1 MRDFVV
7 EVRDLTFSYNGKPVL
22 DRVSFQVPHG
32 EFLALLGPNGGGK
45 TTLVKLLLGLLSP
58 QQGEIRVLGEIPS
71 KAVARVGY
79 VAQDSNFNHEFPIS
93 VKDVVL
99 MGRFGIRSGASEDG
113 EAVERALEQ
122 VGLSA
127 FRDVRIGEIS
137 QGQRQRV
144 LVARALVTEP
154 EMLVLDEPM
163 ASIDQGAQARLYEV
177 LKKLNEKV
185 TILMVSHDLTSV
197 STYAT
202 AVACVNRNVY
212 YHDSGEL
219 TAESFE
225 AVWGAC
231 PVDLIAHGIPH
242 RVLRHHREQGEELD
256 CDGNSSL

>member
-1 MRDFVV
+1 MRDVVV
-7 EVRDLTFSYNGKPVL
+7 EVSDLTFSYNGKPVL
-22 DRVSFQVPHG
+22 DGVSFRVPRG

-58 QQGEIRVLGEIPS
+58 QRGEIRVLGESPS
-71 KAVARVGY
+71 KAVSRIGY
-79 VAQDSNFNHEFPIS
+79 VAQDSNVNHEFPIS
-93 VKDVVL
+93 VRDVVL
-99 MGRFGIRSGASEDG
+99 MGRFGARSGASQDAK
-113 EAVERALEQ
+113 AVESALEQ
-122 VGLSA
+122 VGL
-127 FRDVRIGEIS
+127 RDFMHARIGEIS
-137 QGQRQRV
+137 QGQRQRA
-144 LVARALVTEP
+144 LVARALVTDP
-154 EMLVLDEPM
+154 EILVLDEPM
-163 ASIDQGAQARLYEV
+163 ASLDQAAQGMLYEV

-202 AVACVNRNVY
+202 AVACVNRDLY

-242 RVLRHHREQGEELD
+242 RVLRHHHGQGEE
-256 CDGNSSL
+256 SQT